1 MYAIAKHVLQVEIED
16 IDIIDF
22 RIGNDK
28 LSVRTT
34 TTTTTAKLG
43 VWLDQTLSFDS
54 HRAKLAGKAS
64 ASLDA
69 LRGMTG
75 STWGASL
82 MAMRQVYRAVF
93 VLQILYGATA
103 WFSPKTKADENTIV
117 SIFTG
122 IQRRASILITGAFKS
137 MSAAALNIELFLL
150 PVRL

>member
-1 MYAIAKHVLQVEIED
+1 
-16 IDIIDF
+16 
-22 RIGNDK
+22 
-28 LSVRTT
+28 
-34 TTTTTAKLG
+34 
-43 VWLDQTLSFDS
+43 
-54 HRAKLAGKAS
+54 
-64 ASLDA
+64 
-69 LRGMTG
+69 
-75 STWGASL
+75 